1 MRLFLLKGPSRVS
14 IDQQRALNASNLK
27 AALRKMEQR
36 IGTEIERTGFF
47 TGTLNI
53 SVQNGVIRTSKI
65 GIEECEHFHVK
76 A

>member
-1 MRLFLLKGPSRVS
+1 MSV
-14 IDQQRALNASNLK
+14 DQQRAHNASNLK
-27 AALRKMEQR
+27 IALRKMEQR
-36 IGTEIERTGFF
+36 IMSEMDQMGFF

-65 GIEECEHFHVK
+65 GIEECEHFHAK

>member
-1 MRLFLLKGPSRVS
+1 MS
-14 IDQQRALNASNLK
+14 IDLQRAQNASNLK
-27 AALRKMEQR
+27 LALRKMEHR
-36 IGTEIERTGFF
+36 IAAEMEHTGFF

-76 A
+76 T